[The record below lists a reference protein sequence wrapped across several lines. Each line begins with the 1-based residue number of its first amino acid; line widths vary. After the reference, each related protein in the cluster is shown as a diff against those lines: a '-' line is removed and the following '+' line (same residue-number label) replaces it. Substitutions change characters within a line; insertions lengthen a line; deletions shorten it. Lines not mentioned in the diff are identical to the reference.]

1 MKDKTAKHTSMWFM
15 ECMTRRPCDCTL
27 MHGVKRAGERTC
39 WGNSQPHYISQQYVI
54 EWFSDILVPRAFS
67 LLGGW
72 GREKALGRRM
82 VLRYPALLAS
92 CETPGDVIN
101 RPIFRNDK
109 QPPGPNWN
117 MLIRTL
123 KCHHRK
129 DCIKILVYGKNVMPL
144 CWIDWWN
151 YQKWLKRYTRF
162 PLHNIVWNVFLNNQ
176 QIDTC
181 DLLW

>member
-1 MKDKTAKHTSMWFM
+1 MYNQDQFEMKDKTAKHTSMWFM

-101 RPIFRNDK
+101 RPIFRTTTSTK
-109 QPPGPNWN
+109 
-117 MLIRTL
+117 LE
-123 KCHHRK
+123 
-129 DCIKILVYGKNVMPL
+129 YA
-144 CWIDWWN
+144 
-151 YQKWLKRYTRF
+151 YQKIKM
-162 PLHNIVWNVFLNNQ
+162 PPQEGLHQDISIWQKCDATLLNRLMKLSKMVKE
-176 QIDTC
+176 IHKISSS
-181 DLLW
+181 